1 MLLII
6 VLVCTL
12 SAARVLAGWD
22 LQSRHRHGGLTTAP
36 TGAATS
42 RTFAV
47 HRQSTPLRR
56 LEYR

>member
-6 VLVCTL
+6 MLVCTL

-22 LQSRHRHGGLTTAP
+22 LQSRHRHGGFTTAP
-36 TGAATS
+36 GAGTTA

-47 HRQSTPLRR
+47 HR
-56 LEYR
+56 